1 MKVLITGG
9 SGFIGSH
16 VVKRFIGAGHTVRV
30 LARRTSDTSNIEGF
44 GVEIVRGDLAQQNSL
59 TQAMEGI
66 EVLVSLAATMGGT
79 AQEFNAATVQGTH
92 NLLLAAEHAGVK
104 RVVHTSSIAV
114 LSNTVPE
121 GQLEIPEDG
130 AFESDPTFQS
140 SYVTAKQESERT
152 ALSFD
157 MRNNMRV
164 IVLRPGIVFGPR
176 GTWKL
181 PRMGYPGGS
190 YFFIIGNGQNLMPV
204 TYVKNLVEAILLS
217 AENPNV
223 PGGVFNIIDDE
234 RFTQREFLER
244 YRRDI
249 QPKLK
254 IRCIHHWI
262 CLGVARVAKAV
273 SNLTGIP
280 NPFQLGHI
288 VSCYSQ
294 LTYSTRKA
302 KSLLCWQPL
311 YGKEEALTETMR
323 YFAEKQ
329 KLSRRANLHVL
340 GRVNASLPP
349 VRVAL
354 IGCGIIARTHM
365 QFLADMSNV
374 RIVACCDPD
383 LESAKRLA
391 QEFNI
396 TTSYESAEVMLERE
410 KPDAVHILAPP
421 QMNLSLALL
430 AINYGCHVL
439 IEKPMALDCTEAET
453 IVQAAAV
460 RGVKICVD
468 HNHLYDSVMVKA
480 RHLVESGALGKVI
493 WVDSYYGFDLGNN
506 RSNRLMLPGGERNW
520 TFQLPG
526 GLFHNLLPHPLSV
539 ALDILG
545 EPIRTYAHARFFRI
559 LQHQPMDELRILL
572 ETPEAG
578 GLVTVSLA
586 ASPKFHTLTLYGTK
600 GSLLV
605 DFAHKLLIPQI
616 HRAHIPKSVS
626 RLLMN
631 MRWGMNLVQGTLGMG
646 WKVARN
652 KWVHF
657 DGMDTLIHE
666 FHSAIQEGRPSP
678 VAPQELI
685 RLMRV
690 MDKTWEQIGPQNVFT
705 RKVEPS

>member
-1 MKVLITGG
+1 MKE
-9 SGFIGSH
+9 FID
-16 VVKRFIGAGHTVRV
+16 AGHTVRV
-30 LARRTSDTSNIEGF
+30 LARRTSDTSSIEGF
-44 GVEIVRGDLAQQNSL
+44 GVEIVHGDLAQRNSL
-59 TQAMEGI
+59 PQAIEGMD
-66 EVLVSLAATMGGT
+66 VLVSLAATMGGT
-79 AQEFNAATVQGTH
+79 NQEFHAATVQGTY

-114 LSNTVPE
+114 LSNTIPE
-121 GQLEIPEDG
+121 GQSEIPEEG
-130 AFESDPTFQS
+130 PFESDPAFQS

-152 ALSFD
+152 VLSFNG
-157 MRNNMRV
+157 RNNMRV

-181 PRMGYPGGS
+181 PRMGYPVGS
-190 YFFIIGNGQNLMPV
+190 YFFIVGNGQNLIPV
-204 TYVKNLVEAILLS
+204 TYVKNLAEAILLS
-217 AENPNV
+217 AVKPYV

-244 YRRDI
+244 YRRDVH
-249 QPKLK
+249 PKLK
-254 IRCIHHWI
+254 IRCIPHWI
-262 CLGVARVAKAV
+262 CLGIAKVAKVV
-273 SNLTGIP
+273 SNLTGMP

-294 LTYSTRKA
+294 LTYSTRTA
-302 KSLLCWQPL
+302 KCLLRWQPR

-323 YFAEKQ
+323 YFSGKH
-329 KLSRRANLHVL
+329 KLSRRADIQAL
-340 GRVNASLPP
+340 GGINASLPP

-374 RIVACCDPD
+374 RVVACCDPD

-391 QEFNI
+391 QEWDI
-396 TTSYESAEVMLERE
+396 PAVYESAEVMLERE
-410 KPDAVHILAPP
+410 EPNAVHILAPP

-430 AINYGCHVL
+430 AINHGCHVL

-460 RGVKICVD
+460 RGVKLCVD

-480 RHLVESGALGKVI
+480 RRFVESGTLGRVI
-493 WVDSYYGFDLGNN
+493 WVDSYYGFDLGSN
-506 RSNRLMLPGGERNW
+506 RNSRLMLPGGERNW

-545 EPIRTYAHARFFRI
+545 EPTRSYASARFFRI
-559 LQHQPMDELRILL
+559 LPHQPMDELRILL

-586 ASPKFHTLTLYGTK
+586 TSPKFQTLTLYGTK

-605 DFAHKLLIPQI
+605 DFAHKLVVPQI
-616 HRAHIPKSVS
+616 HREHIPKSVS

-631 MRWGMNLVQGTLGMG
+631 ASWGMNLLYGTLGLG
-646 WKVARN
+646 WKVVRN

-666 FHSAIQEGRPSP
+666 FHSAIQESRPSP
-678 VAPQELI
+678 VTPQELI
-685 RLMRV
+685 RLMRI

-705 RKVEPS
+705 RK